1 MRICLTSLI
10 LLGAL
15 AGRAAGAIDF
25 TPTTSERK
33 LDGITFPELVFHQ
46 DGHAITYEK
55 PRDWNLTSD
64 GATMRLTPPHA
75 AQAQVSVEQ
84 SPLAAPQVFDEA
96 TTKQLEQTVLAS
108 VPPGAEKIE
117 LISAENDPLR
127 IHGQPTCAVTVG
139 YSFFGQ
145 DFEACTLFANL
156 GDTQVRF
163 HVVARKAD
171 FEQVQR
177 QFRGSLFSLSWK

>member
-10 LLGAL
+10 LLAAI
-15 AGRAAGAIDF
+15 AGRASGAIDF
-25 TPTTSERK
+25 TPTPSERK
-33 LDGITFPELVFHQ
+33 LDGVTFPQLIFHQ

-75 AQAQVSVEQ
+75 AQAQVTVAQ
-84 SPLAAPQVFDEA
+84 TPLTAPQVFDDA
-96 TTKQLEQTVLAS
+96 TTKELQQSALAS
-108 VPPGAEKIE
+108 VPPGAERIE
-117 LISAENDPLR
+117 LVSTENNPLQ

-145 DFEACTLFANL
+145 DLEASTLVANL

-163 HVVARKAD
+163 HIVARKAD